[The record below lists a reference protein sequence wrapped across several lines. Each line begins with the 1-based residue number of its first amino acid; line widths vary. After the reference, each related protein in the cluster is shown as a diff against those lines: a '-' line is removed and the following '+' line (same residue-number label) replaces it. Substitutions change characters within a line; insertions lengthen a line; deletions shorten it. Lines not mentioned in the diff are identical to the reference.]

1 MSAPAAKALSLPVT
15 TMQPISSSPSNASSA
30 EASSRISSGESAL
43 SACGRLRVITPTL
56 PRVSAMMFWYAMSD
70 PSRFGFYNPLES
82 APADTDKKRKTPVT
96 LNRPERLNAFTGEM
110 HAELREA
117 LARIEAD
124 ASVRAL
130 LITGAGRGF
139 CAGQDLSERMMSPD
153 TAGADVGHSL
163 DKNYNPLLKRLRA
176 LPMPVVCAVNG
187 VAAGA
192 GCNLALA
199 CDIVIAARSA
209 SFLQAFARIGLI
221 PDAGGTYTLPRLIGT
236 ARAMAAAMLAEQISA
251 ERAEQ
256 WGLIWRCVDDDK
268 LSDEARAL
276 ARYLATQ
283 ATKAL
288 GLMKRAI
295 YASQANT
302 FDQQLDLERDL
313 QREAA
318 NSEDFREGVTAFKEK
333 RPAKFTGR

>member
-1 MSAPAAKALSLPVT
+1 
-15 TMQPISSSPSNASSA
+15 
-30 EASSRISSGESAL
+30 
-43 SACGRLRVITPTL
+43 
-56 PRVSAMMFWYAMSD
+56 MMFWYAMSD

-82 APADTDKKRKTPVT
+82 APADTDKKRKTPVKPNTILLDIAEGVATVT

-139 CAGQDLSERMMSPD
+139 CAGQDLSERMMSPA
-153 TAGADVGHSL
+153 TAPVDVGDSL
-163 DKNYNPLLKRLRA
+163 GKNYNPLLKTLRA

-221 PDAGGTYTLPRLIGT
+221 PDAGGTYTLPRLAGT

-256 WGLIWRCVDDDK
+256 WGLIWKCVDDDK
-268 LSDEARAL
+268 LSDETRAL
-276 ARYLATQ
+276 ARHLATQ

-295 YASQANT
+295 YASAANT
-302 FDQQLDLERDL
+302 FEQQLDLERDL